1 MGKTALLQRTVTRRN
16 LIEGGIAAGALV
28 ALGGTVKAF
37 AGEGDLLR
45 PPGAQDEQSLLS
57 LCIRCD
63 RCRSACPT
71 NAIGVGHLC
80 DGIINARVP
89 VMDFRSGFCD
99 MCGGDFKCLAAC
111 PVAAIKPF
119 RDEHVDKIRHGGNPD
134 GDVCRLFGV
143 SAHCNAPC
151 IDSLRLRC
159 RFPLTAMGAFAFDES
174 ACNGC
179 GACENACPA
188 SSYGKL
194 RRYQG
199 GGNKHCSPGKEVAH
213 DSHSK
218 AVRFLIVAVLLIALF
233 AGWQTGT
240 VQRRLRRY
248 RVYLPARCAGNH
260 IR

>member
-71 NAIGVGHLC
+71 NAIGVGHLS

-119 RDEHVDKIRHGGNPD
+119 DEHVDKIGMAQSTKTFANCS
-134 GDVCRLFGV
+134 V
-143 SAHCNAPC
+143 
-151 IDSLRLRC
+151 SLRIAT
-159 RFPLTAMGAFAFDES
+159 PLA
-174 ACNGC
+174 
-179 GACENACPA
+179 
-188 SSYGKL
+188 
-194 RRYQG
+194 
-199 GGNKHCSPGKEVAH
+199 
-213 DSHSK
+213 
-218 AVRFLIVAVLLIALF
+218 
-233 AGWQTGT
+233 
-240 VQRRLRRY
+240 
-248 RVYLPARCAGNH
+248 
-260 IR
+260 

>member
-71 NAIGVGHLC
+71 NAIGVGHLS

-99 MCGGDFKCLAAC
+99 MCGGNFKCLAAC

-119 RDEHVDKIRHGGNPD
+119 DEHVDKIGMAAID
-134 GDVCRLFGV
+134 EDVCQLFGV

-151 IDSLRLRC
+151 IDSCTYGALSLDGNGRLH
-159 RFPLTAMGAFAFDES
+159 LDES

-188 SSYGKL
+188 SSYGSYDATG
-194 RRYQG
+194 RRGINVEPWKG
-199 GGNKHCSPGKEVAH
+199 GRA
-213 DSHSK
+213 
-218 AVRFLIVAVLLIALF
+218 
-233 AGWQTGT
+233 
-240 VQRRLRRY
+240 
-248 RVYLPARCAGNH
+248 
-260 IR
+260 